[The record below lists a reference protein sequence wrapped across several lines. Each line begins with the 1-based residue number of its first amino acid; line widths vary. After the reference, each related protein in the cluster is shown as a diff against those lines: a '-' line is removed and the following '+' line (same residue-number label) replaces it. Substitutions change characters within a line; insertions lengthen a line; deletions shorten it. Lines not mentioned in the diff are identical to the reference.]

1 MADSSSSKKH
11 IVVLGGSYGGVA
23 CVNKLLRNLSKD
35 SNVEITLIEK
45 CDARYH
51 CVASY
56 RALVQKDFA
65 KNLWIPYT
73 NLFPKGSAHRIL
85 RGLVRNIYNDH
96 VLVAPVHDSTSESS
110 TSSSDLQRIN
120 FDYLVIAT
128 GSMIPSPA
136 KWAVSSSTE
145 GLRKLDDTRDLIGQ
159 SERIVVIG
167 GGACGVELSG
177 EIKYAFPDKTVTLIH
192 DMPALVDYPR
202 FPESFKEEAR
212 RYLTNQGVEVIL
224 NQRVEV
230 EGLSRENSVQKAERS
245 IKLQG
250 TDRVIQSD
258 LQFFSIGI
266 KVDTG
271 FISTL
276 EPSPNKKALNKS
288 QTSFDAETLLNP
300 KSRAIKVRPTLQ
312 LDHDA
317 FPNIFAIGDIS
328 TADPVPTCMAAVA
341 AGETAA
347 RNIVML
353 IRKDEKKAAGH
364 HQHHVHNPQH
374 DHQHLGDEAESADR
388 SDDETNGYSCRSWN
402 KLESY
407 VPVQT
412 LMVLAMNPT
421 GGVSHLPVVGSW
433 FGNLTAKLAKSGDL
447 FSGRF
452 WREMNMPRP

>member
-1 MADSSSSKKH
+1 MADSSHKKH

-23 CVNKLLRNLSKD
+23 CINKLLHNLPKD
-35 SNVEITLIEK
+35 ANVEITLIEK

-65 KNLWIPYT
+65 KNLWIPYS
-73 NLFPKGSAHRIL
+73 NLFPKGSPHRVF
-85 RGLVRNIYNDH
+85 RGLVQNIYNDH
-96 VLVAPVHDSTSESS
+96 VLVTPVHDGESS
-110 TSSSDLQRIN
+110 APLSSSEPQKIN

-136 KWAVSSSTE
+136 KWRLNSSTE
-145 GLRKLDDTRDLIGQ
+145 GLRRLDEMRDDIAQ

-177 EIKYAFPDKTVTLIH
+177 EIKYAFPSKSVKLIH

-212 RYLTNQGVEVIL
+212 RYLTAQGVEVIL
-224 NQRVEV
+224 NERCEIA
-230 EGLSRENSVQKAERS
+230 GLNRENSVQRAERA
-245 IKLQG
+245 IKLKG
-250 TDRVIQSD
+250 SDRIIHSD

-276 EPSPNKKALNKS
+276 APPTDSKAAPFDPQSLLDAKS
-288 QTSFDAETLLNP
+288 NVL
-300 KSRAIKVRPTLQ
+300 KVRSTLQ

-328 TADPVPTCMAAVA
+328 NADPVPTCMAAVA

-347 RNIVML
+347 RNIVKL
-353 IRKDEKKAAGH
+353 IQKH
-364 HQHHVHNPQH
+364 HHHRHTGT
-374 DHQHLGDEAESADR
+374 GDQNNNDNEY
-388 SDDETNGYSCRSWN
+388 DDKTNGYHCHSWN
-402 KLESY
+402 KLENY
-407 VPVQT
+407 VPTQT
-412 LMVLAMNPT
+412 MMVLAMNPT
-421 GGVSHLPVVGSW
+421 GGVSHLPVVGTW
-433 FGNLTAKLAKSGDL
+433 FGSLVARLAKSNDL

-452 WREMNMPRP
+452 WSEMNMPRP